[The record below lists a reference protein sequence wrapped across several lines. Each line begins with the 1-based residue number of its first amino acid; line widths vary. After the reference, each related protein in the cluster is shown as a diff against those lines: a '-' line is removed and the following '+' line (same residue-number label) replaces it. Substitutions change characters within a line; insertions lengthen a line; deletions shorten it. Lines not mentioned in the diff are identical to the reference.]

1 MKKCLILILLAITLG
16 KTYGQDRHITMP
28 EQPAVI
34 PNIEEIDKGYWC
46 AIEIGGGS
54 TVMDNMKNVAMVA
67 ASFTNGYRFSQFLKV
82 GAGVGVL
89 YYPNNKNVRQSAN
102 HFSVPIFLN
111 ARGNA
116 LPDDTRMTVPFWSVN
131 VGTSVSDGFFLT
143 PAVGLRIG
151 EKRSAFLLSVA
162 YTLRHLDSYPENV
175 NTYSGAL
182 LKLGYEF

>member
-1 MKKCLILILLAITLG
+1 MLILLTITLG

-28 EQPAVI
+28 EQPAAI
-34 PNIEEIDKGYWC
+34 PNIEEADKGYWC
-46 AIEIGGGS
+46 AIEVGGGS
-54 TVMDNMKNVAMVA
+54 TAMDNMKNIAMVA
-67 ASFTNGYRFSQFLKV
+67 ASYTNGYRFGQFLKV
-82 GAGVGVL
+82 GVGVSVL

-111 ARGNA
+111 VRGNA

-175 NTYSGAL
+175 NNYHGAL